1 MSIGDKIRNARI
13 NRGINQKELA
23 NLLTQ
28 KGISIGNT
36 TISNWENGTSKPDPD
51 TISVLCEILN
61 VDANYILGFNN
72 TESHNKIDENIQI
85 LLDAYQGL
93 SDSDKEF
100 MKNINI
106 ERRKQIDKELGE
118 NNE

>member
-1 MSIGDKIRNARI
+1 MSVGDRIRNARI
-13 NRGINQKELA
+13 NKGINQKELA
-23 NLLTQ
+23 NMLTK

-36 TISNWENGTSKPDPD
+36 TISNWEKGTSKPDPD
-51 TISVLCEILN
+51 TIAILCEILN
-61 VDANYILGFNN
+61 VDANYILGFDNV
-72 TESHNKIDENIQI
+72 ESKNKIDDNIQV

-100 MKNINI
+100 MKNMII